1 MLSWPEKRLGKWLVF
16 YIFRLADQAMTLRT
30 IAIYSGA
37 LSPFI
42 RSITLRLSPFSCETE
57 TNPNKAKAD
66 NHVPCA
72 DTRDWVGGL
81 AYVENDDPEEA
92 DQEVSDHNWSQP
104 AWALKR
110 SMWLSVKYL
119 LFVSVLFLNFLT

>member
-1 MLSWPEKRLGKWLVF
+1 MVSFLYLSASRSGDDAALYRHLL
-16 YIFRLADQAMTLRT
+16 RRCLA
-30 IAIYSGA
+30 
-37 LSPFI
+37 PFI

-57 TNPNKAKAD
+57 PNPNKAKAD

-110 SMWLSVKYL
+110 SMWLSVKDL

>member
-1 MLSWPEKRLGKWLVF
+1 MVSFLYLSASRSGDDAALYRHLL
-16 YIFRLADQAMTLRT
+16 RRCLAPL
-30 IAIYSGA
+30 
-37 LSPFI
+37 
-42 RSITLRLSPFSCETE
+42 SCETE
-57 TNPNKAKAD
+57 PNPNKAKAD

-81 AYVENDDPEEA
+81 AYVENNDPEEA

-110 SMWLSVKYL
+110 SMWLSVKDL
-119 LFVSVLFLNFLT
+119 LFVSVLFLNFLTQFRLWHGSKATWKT